1 MKGLPSLFPHGQDS
15 SDGRAVQMKCE
26 GYEFESHYNPQF
38 SVMLTEGQSITYSVK
53 SNSNRESNTNL

>member
-38 SVMLTEGQSITYSVK
+38 SVMLTEGRSITYSVK
-53 SNSNRESNTNL
+53 QL